1 MTTGT
6 ASIRATS
13 TGVELRQG
21 RNRIRLYK
29 HQLPAVA
36 DYLHDHWER
45 LDAAAEQEGSA

>member
-21 RNRIRLYK
+21 RNRITLHK
-29 HQLPAVA
+29 HQILPFTDYAV
-36 DYLHDHWER
+36 DHWER